1 MAPSLLLPNDG
12 NVMLKPD
19 LPSSTDNASQ
29 TKDSIT
35 TSDPTSSAVLHRDLH
50 HGPLKVVAAKGNYL
64 TLEDVFYKDAEDG
77 PQPATISQD
86 PIPGRT
92 LTSRSPHS
100 DATGGAAVACIGH
113 GDPSVKEAV
122 VQQMDEVSYCHSL
135 FFSSSGAENLAKD
148 LIDST
153 NGVMARA
160 FIVSSGSEAM
170 EAAIKLARQYFL
182 ELGQPARTRFI
193 ARSES
198 YHGTTLG
205 ALSMSGHLG
214 RRKLFEPMLLDNVSR
229 VSACNA
235 YRGMRDGENTEGYVG
250 RLAQEL
256 DDEFERVGSGSV
268 CAFVAEPVV
277 GAALG
282 CVPAVSGYF
291 RAMKAVCDKHGALL
305 VLDEVMCGMG
315 RTGSMHAWQQEDV
328 TPDIQTIGKG
338 LGGGYAPI
346 AALLISP
353 RIIAALSHGSGSFL
367 HGQTYQGHPVAC
379 AAAHRVQTILR
390 TQNLIPHAA
399 RMSVLLARGL
409 HAGLDR
415 HPHVGDIRG
424 RGLFWGIEFVE
435 DKRAKRAFAP
445 ERGVAWRV
453 HEKGMAEGWGISL
466 YPGQGTVDGVAGD
479 HVLLAPAYNVTEGE
493 VEWVVRQT
501 VGVVEEVFAEMS
513 REQRR
518 EA

>member
-1 MAPSLLLPNDG
+1 MAPSLLLPIDG
-12 NVMLKPD
+12 NVIVKPD
-19 LPSSTDNASQ
+19 LPTTTDSNSQ
-29 TKDSIT
+29 TKSLGEANGSAT
-35 TSDPTSSAVLHRDLH
+35 SAVLHRDLH
-50 HGPLKVVAAKGNYL
+50 HAPLRVIAAKGNYL
-64 TLEDVFYKDAEDG
+64 TLEN
-77 PQPATISQD
+77 
-86 PIPGRT
+86 GRQIF
-92 LTSRSPHS
+92 

-113 GDPSVKEAV
+113 GDLSVKEAV
-122 VQQMDEVSYCHSL
+122 AQQMDEVSYCHSL
-135 FFSSSGAENLAKD
+135 FFSSSGAENLAQI

-153 NGVMARA
+153 HGVMARA

-170 EAAIKLARQYFL
+170 EAAMKLARQYFL
-182 ELGQPARTRFI
+182 ELAQPARVRFI
-193 ARSES
+193 ARKES

-214 RRKLFEPMLLDNVSR
+214 RRKLFEPMLLGNVSR

-235 YRGMRDGENTEGYVG
+235 YRGMQDGESTEEYVR

-256 DDEFERVGSGSV
+256 DDEFERVGPGSV

-282 CVPAVSGYF
+282 CVPAVPGYL
-291 RAMKAVCDKHGALL
+291 RAMKAVCVKHGALL

-315 RTGSMHAWQQEDV
+315 RTGTMHAWQQEDV

-346 AALLISP
+346 AALLIAP
-353 RIIAALSHGSGSFL
+353 HIISALSHGSGSFL

-379 AAAHRVQTILR
+379 AAASQVQTILR
-390 TQNLIPHAA
+390 TRDLVANVA
-399 RMSVLLARGL
+399 RMGVLLARGL

-415 HPHVGDIRG
+415 HPNVGDIRG

-435 DKRAKRAFAP
+435 DKGTKRPFAV

-453 HEKGMAEGWGISL
+453 HERGMAEGWGISL
-466 YPGQGTVDGVAGD
+466 YPGQGTVDGVLGD
-479 HVLLAPAYNVTEGE
+479 HVLLAPAYNVTAAE
-493 VEWVVRQT
+493 VEWAVKQT
-501 VGVVEEVFAEMS
+501 VGVVEEVFAEMG
-513 REQRR
+513 
-518 EA
+518 